1 MFSCTSGRSIALCES
16 GSAQMR
22 RGKYHIVWTSP
33 LLYGEAVQNVTRSQR
48 RDTQTHTW
56 SWWGTARSS
65 LYAVYLYFHSQCI
78 TARRTN
84 ARLKLT
90 LARDIGVV
98 VEEEGMVNCS
108 PLDSCSGQ
116 WRSWQRWG
124 MATSSTWLLVRRTR
138 HHRILYIPSHPPQCG
153 YCKEIRKCV
162 ALLLSS
168 FDSSY
173 HFIATI
179 QKLHSCTY
187 ITMLPWTRRESAM

>member
-1 MFSCTSGRSIALCES
+1 MNRAL
-16 GSAQMR
+16 AQMG

-84 ARLKLT
+84 ATLKLT

-108 PLDSCSGQ
+108 PLDSCSGH

-138 HHRILYIPSHPPQCG
+138 HHCILYFPSHPPQCA
-153 YCKEIRKCV
+153 YCKEIRKWRHHCV

-173 HFIATI
+173 HLICHNPEA
-179 QKLHSCTY
+179 
-187 ITMLPWTRRESAM
+187 A